1 MYISICRIVC
11 VFIVFGWKKSSL
23 KPWHSTPGP
32 PASAASS
39 DALPPG
45 DAGKNQRRIV
55 GKSGNPGWI
64 CFGRAGKSGK
74 VWKVSDFFDF
84 PKFQNP
90 AIAEF
95 HSPGLQLLGLHQ
107 LLQLRPSLFFISS
120 KNSNAM
126 WGMTL
131 SWLVVSRVGA
141 EKLVSVICPILM
153 IWVPFSLF
161 LEMIQ

>member
-1 MYISICRIVC
+1 LAQEKTNVELWASLEILDEYVLEEL
-11 VFIVFGWKKSSL
+11 KKV
-23 KPWHSTPGP
+23 W
-32 PASAASS
+32 
-39 DALPPG
+39 
-45 DAGKNQRRIV
+45 
-55 GKSGNPGWI
+55 
-64 CFGRAGKSGK
+64 K

-141 EKLVSVICPILM
+141 EKLVSVVCPILM
-153 IWVPFSLF
+153 I
-161 LEMIQ
+161 